1 MTGRRRALT
10 TAAPITGVWRTLCTV
25 ALLVALVAPVG
36 AQEITGSITGV
47 VRDASGAVV
56 PGVTVTATH
65 TTRASTT
72 EVVSSATGVYTL
84 PFLPIGTYD
93 LTFSLPGFQGT
104 TIRGVALHVND
115 RLDVNATMELGAI
128 TDTIEV
134 VGGGSLIQYTPQIQS
149 LMGATQVQEL
159 PLNNRNF
166 VQLATLV
173 PGVNSSL
180 PDEVGIGLTSV
191 VSLSMAGNRRNAVNW
206 LVDGASNVDVGSNV
220 TLLSTPS
227 LESIEEFRVI
237 TTGYNAEWPRSGGG
251 IVNIVTKSGSNVF
264 RGSGYEFFRHD
275 ALNANSWTRNQ
286 STDPQTANNPPRLRY
301 NNFGYTASGPALRDR
316 LFFFWSQEWRQISRA
331 PASAVSTTINPDW
344 LNDPT
349 NANYVAPADR
359 DPNAVRLLGI
369 WPQPNLGVNSFQETR
384 PNDQDTR
391 QEVVRMDWQ
400 MNNRWRLMGRYT
412 HDLSMTTEPGG
423 LFFGVAV
430 PNVATTLTDV
440 PGHVLVTQ
448 LITTIR
454 PNLLNELSFQ
464 LSGNAIKS
472 EYGPNVVNRRD
483 AFNLAVP
490 ELFAENR
497 NALIP
502 TISIAAPGPSLVGAP
517 QLFDNQYRNYTLSN
531 NLSWQRGNHSI
542 KGGLLMAFEQK
553 DEKSGSETQGRFV
566 FGAGGG
572 RTGFQNFLLGN
583 RDGVCGN
590 TCTYTEPEREVF
602 SQFRFNRYEFYA
614 QDSWRPRSNVTLDY
628 GLRYA
633 LHPPVTDRE
642 DVLTNF
648 SPGLY
653 DPARAP
659 QLNAAGSVIPGT
671 GDPLNGII
679 VATVN
684 SPHDRGIY
692 QLDKNN
698 LQPRVG
704 FSWDVFEDARTVM
717 RGGYGIYYDQPL
729 VGIFLQNAFVNP
741 PFVESPQVLNAQLS
755 NPGAG
760 ISPTAVPV
768 RNLIASSDPFQTPRT
783 QQWNL
788 GVQRQL
794 YARGVVD
801 VTYVGTAGD
810 NLIQPVQINQPQPQD
825 VVNIGVLNAARSFR
839 GYGNILMRQTTAK
852 SRYNGMLMS
861 FRHDQGRA
869 GLLNIS
875 YTLSRTMTDATNDRD
890 AADIPQN
897 PLDLDA
903 EYALARTDRTHV
915 FTANYVYEL
924 PFFRDAGPLLQSTLG
939 GWQLSGITYFWSG
952 NPIPQI
958 TTGNTNGLR
967 RGSRVNQIG
976 DPRAN
981 LPANVP
987 GGVYWFNPAA
997 FQAPADGTYGN
1008 SSRAPFRLPGVNQW
1022 DLSVSKNWYPVQ
1034 AMRLQFRAEMIN
1046 AFNHTQFTGINASCP
1061 NTATSLSCEVAGSR
1075 FGQLTGTRAPREIQL
1090 GLRLS
1095 WR

>member
-1 MTGRRRALT
+1 MFRRSGPTGFIPAL
-10 TAAPITGVWRTLCTV
+10 IV
-25 ALLVALVAPVG
+25 ALASVVFFTPPVA
-36 AQEITGSITGV
+36 AQEVTGTITGV
-47 VRDASGAVV
+47 VRDQSGGVL

-65 TTRASTT
+65 TTRGLTK
-72 EVVSSATGVYTL
+72 EVVSSETGVYTL

-93 LTFSLPGFQGT
+93 VSFSLEGFQT
-104 TIRGVALHVND
+104 SLVRGVAVHVND
-115 RLDVNATMELGAI
+115 RLEVNGSLSLGAL
-128 TDTIEV
+128 TDTVEV
-134 VGGGSLIQYTPQIQS
+134 VGGSSLIQYTPQVQN
-149 LMGATQVQEL
+149 LMGSTQVQEL

-206 LVDGASNVDVGSNV
+206 LVDGASNVDVGSNI
-220 TLLSTPS
+220 TLLSTPT
-227 LESIEEFRVI
+227 LESIEEFRII

-264 RGSGYEFFRHD
+264 RGSAYEFFRHD
-275 ALNANSWTRNQ
+275 ALNANSWVRNQ

-301 NNFGYTASGPALRDR
+301 HNFGYTASGPVIRDG

-331 PASAVSTTINPDW
+331 PGSAVSTTIDPAW
-344 LNDPT
+344 LNDPS
-349 NANYVAPADR
+349 NPNYVAPADR
-359 DPNAVRLLGI
+359 DPNAVRLLGL

-391 QEVVRMDWQ
+391 QEVIRMDWQ
-400 MNNRWRLMGRYT
+400 LNNRWRLMGRYT

-423 LFFGVAV
+423 LFFGTAV

-440 PGHVLVTQ
+440 PGHVFVSQ
-448 LITTIR
+448 LTTTIR
-454 PNLLNELSFQ
+454 PNLLNEVSFQ
-464 LSGNAIKS
+464 FSGNAIAS
-472 EYGPNVVNRRD
+472 QYGDNVTNRRD
-483 AFNLAVP
+483 AFGLTVP
-490 ELFAENR
+490 ELFPENR
-497 NALIP
+497 NNLIP
-502 TISIAAPGPSLVGAP
+502 TIVIAAPGPSFAGAP
-517 QLFDNQYRNYTLSN
+517 QLFDNKYRNYTIGN
-531 NLSWQRGNHSI
+531 NLSWQRSNHSF
-542 KGGLLMAFEQK
+542 KGGVLLAFEQK
-553 DEKSGSETQGRFV
+553 DEWSFSETQGRFS

-572 RTGFQNFLLGN
+572 RTGFQNFMTGN
-583 RDGVCGN
+583 RDGLCGAS
-590 TCTYTEPEREVF
+590 CTYTEPELEVF
-602 SQFRFNRYEFYA
+602 SQFRFNRYEFYV
-614 QDSWRPRSNVTLDY
+614 QDSWRARANVTLDY

-633 LHPPVTDRE
+633 LFPAVKDRN
-642 DVLTNF
+642 DILTNF
-648 SPGLY
+648 SAGLY
-653 DPARAP
+653 NPARAP
-659 QLNAAGSVIPGT
+659 QLTAAGSVVPGT
-671 GDPLNGII
+671 GDPLNGILI
-679 VATVN
+679 ASVN
-684 SPHDRGIY
+684 SPHGRGIY

-704 FSWDVFEDARTVM
+704 LSWDMFSDGRTVM

-741 PFVESPQVLNAQLS
+741 PFVSSPQVLNAQLS

-760 ISPTAVPV
+760 ISPAALPV
-768 RNLIASSDPFQTPRT
+768 QNLIASSDPFETPRT

-810 NLIQPVQINQPQPQD
+810 NLIQPVQLNQPQPQD
-825 VVNIGVLNAARSFR
+825 VVRVGVLNAARPFI
-839 GYGNILMRQTTAK
+839 GYGNIQMRQTTAK
-852 SRYNGMLMS
+852 SRYNGMLVS

-869 GLLNIS
+869 GLLNLS

-890 AADIPQN
+890 PADFPQN
-897 PLDLDA
+897 PLDLAA

-924 PFFRDAGPLLQSTLG
+924 PFFREASQLLRSVLG
-939 GWQLSGITYFWSG
+939 GWQLSGITYLWSG

-958 TTGNTNGLR
+958 TTGNTNGNR
-967 RGSRVNQIG
+967 RGTRVNQIG
-976 DPRAN
+976 DPRSN

-997 FQAPADGTYGN
+997 FEAPADGTYGT
-1008 SSRAPFRLPGVNQW
+1008 STRAPFRLPGVNQW
-1022 DLSVSKNWYPVQ
+1022 DFTLSKNWYPTE
-1034 AMRLQFRAEMIN
+1034 AFRLQFRADMIN
-1046 AFNHTQFTGINASCP
+1046 AFNHTQFTTINAACP
-1061 NTATSLSCEVAGSR
+1061 NTATNLSCVAAGSR
-1075 FGQLTGTRAPREIQL
+1075 FGQLTGTRAPREVQL
-1090 GLRLS
+1090 GIRLS